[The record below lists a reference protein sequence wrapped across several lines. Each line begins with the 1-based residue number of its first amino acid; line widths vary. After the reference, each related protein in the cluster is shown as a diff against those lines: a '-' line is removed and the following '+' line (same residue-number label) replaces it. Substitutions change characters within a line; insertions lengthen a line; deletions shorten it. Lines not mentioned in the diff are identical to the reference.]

1 MHGMD
6 RNKNFGGDATSGPMA
21 AMMRRV
27 KGIIALPSLLESI
40 LPGVY
45 MRQTRQALETYA
57 RH

>member
-27 KGIIALPSLLESI
+27 KGIIAYKINISI
-40 LPGVY
+40 AY
-45 MRQTRQALETYA
+45 HTHR
-57 RH
+57 